1 MHFREIR
8 KAFLEFFRERGHEI
22 VESSSL
28 IPKDD
33 PTLLFTNAGM
43 VQFKKLFLG
52 EEKRPYK
59 RAATAQKCMRA
70 GGKHNDL
77 ENVGFTHRHH
87 TFFEMLGNFSF
98 GDYFKKEAILWAWE
112 LLTRV
117 YGLNPEYLYVSVYS
131 GDDEAYGI
139 WEKEIGLPSH
149 RIVRL
154 GQESNFWTMGDTG
167 PCGPCSE
174 IYQDLGPEMGC
185 GRPDCGPG
193 CDCDRYLEVW
203 NLVFTQFDRSPDG
216 TLTPLSHPNID
227 TGMGLERL
235 CSVIQGV
242 RSNFDTDLFRPLIQ
256 RIEDMAGTSYGL
268 DKKKDSAFRVIAD
281 HARAVSFLVA
291 DGVMPSNEGRGYVL
305 RRVIR
310 RSLRFG
316 LNLGLKESLLWPVC
330 ERVLEVMGEDYPE
343 LIKSRDAIKGIVS
356 NEEKRFSYTLEYG
369 MKVLEEYLQGLKDKG
384 DKVIPGEMIFKLY
397 DTYGLSSDILED
409 VAREEGLSLDMQG
422 YRSLMEAQRLR
433 SQEAW
438 KGGAD
443 FEVPLHLK
451 DMISQGIS
459 TTFLG
464 YETTVSSSVVTHI
477 FSKGEP
483 REEAR
488 AGEKCEIILDRTPF
502 YGEAGG
508 QVGDEGWITSSTG
521 SFVVMDTKR
530 YGQGLFV
537 HLGKVENGALRAGQ
551 EVEAK
556 VSKEERERTMRHHTS
571 THLLH
576 AGLRYYLGDHVKQ
589 AGSLVSPNRLRFD
602 FTHFSQVDERLLR
615 EIEKFVNEAILRNIP
630 VTTHLMSKKEAMES
644 GAMAIFEEKYGDVV
658 RVVQIGDVSK
668 ELCGG
673 THVRSTGEIGLFK
686 ILSESGIASNVRR
699 IEALAG
705 DCALGYVHEQEDL
718 IRSLTERLR
727 VGVNDLPK
735 KVDALIREQKELQKE
750 IERLN
755 QRLVSKSKEELLG
768 GLREVKGIRVIS
780 RVVDA
785 NSPRQLRDMGDQLKA
800 ELKSGVIVLGA
811 ASDDKAMLLC
821 NVTQDLV
828 GKIKAGQIIQ
838 ELSKVVGGSGGGR
851 PDMAQGGGPKKES
864 LGEAIQMAYG
874 LIDKLLG

>member
-8 KAFLEFFRERGHEI
+8 KAFLEFFKVRGHEI

-87 TFFEMLGNFSF
+87 TYFEMLGNFSF

-112 LLTRV
+112 LLTQV
-117 YGLNPEYLYVSVYS
+117 YKLNQENLYVSVYQE
-131 GDDEAYGI
+131 DDEAYGI
-139 WEKEIGLPSH
+139 WEREIGLPSH

-203 NLVFTQFDRSPDG
+203 NLVFTQFDRAADG

-227 TGMGLERL
+227 TGMGLERV

-242 RSNFDTDLFRPLIQ
+242 KSNFETDLFRPLIE
-256 RIEDMAGTSYGL
+256 RIEDLAGTAYGL
-268 DKKKDSAFRVIAD
+268 DNKKDSAFRVIAD
-281 HARAVSFLVA
+281 HARAISFLVA

-316 LNLGLKESLLWPVC
+316 LNLGLKESFLWPVC
-330 ERVLEVMGEDYPE
+330 QRVLEIMGEDYPE
-343 LIKSRDAIKGIVS
+343 LIKARDAIKGIVI
-356 NEEKRFSYTLEYG
+356 NEGKRFSYTLEYG
-369 MKVLEEYLQGLKDKG
+369 MRVLEEYLQGLKDKG
-384 DKVIPGEMIFKLY
+384 DKVIPGEMVFRLY
-397 DTYGLSSDILED
+397 DTYGLSADILED
-409 VAREEGLSLDMQG
+409 VAREEGLSLDMEG

-443 FEVPLHLK
+443 YDVPSHLK

-464 YETTVSSSVVTHI
+464 YETTLSKGVITHI
-477 FSKGEP
+477 FCKGEP
-483 REEAR
+483 VKEAR
-488 AGEKCEIILDRTPF
+488 TGEECEIILDRTPF

-508 QVGDEGWITSSTG
+508 QVGDKGRIVSPTG
-521 SFVVMDTKR
+521 SFVVLDTKR

-537 HLGKVENGALRAGQ
+537 HLGKVEQGALCVAQ
-551 EVEAK
+551 EVEAEVFK
-556 VSKEERERTMRHHTS
+556 QERERTRRHHTS

-576 AGLRYYLGDHVKQ
+576 AALRYYLGEHVKQ

-602 FTHFSQVDERLLR
+602 FTHFSQVDQGLLR
-615 EIEKFVNEAILRNIP
+615 EIERFVNDAILRNIP
-630 VTTHLMSKKEAMES
+630 VNTHIMSKKEAMET
-644 GAMAIFEEKYGDVV
+644 GAMAIFEEKYGEVV
-658 RVVQIGDVSK
+658 RVVEIGDVSK

-686 ILSESGIASNVRR
+686 ILNESGIASNVRR

-705 DCALGYVHEQEDL
+705 DRALGYVHEQEDL
-718 IRSLTERLR
+718 IRSLTERLK
-727 VGVNDLPK
+727 VGANDLPK
-735 KVDALIREQKELQKE
+735 KLDSLIREQKELQKE

-768 GLREVKGIRVIS
+768 GLREIKGIRVIS

-785 NSPRQLRDMGDQLKA
+785 NSPKQLRGMGDHLKA

>member
-8 KAFLEFFRERGHEI
+8 RAFLEFFKERGHEI

-28 IPKDD
+28 VPKDD
-33 PTLLFTNAGM
+33 PSLLFTNAGM

-77 ENVGFTHRHH
+77 DNVGFTHRHH

-112 LLTRV
+112 LLTEV
-117 YGLNPEYLYVSVYS
+117 YKLNPKDLYVSVYYE
-131 GDDEAYGI
+131 DDEAYKI

-149 RIVRL
+149 KIVRL
-154 GQESNFWTMGDTG
+154 GKESNFWTMGDTG

-185 GRPDCGPG
+185 NRPDCAPG

-203 NLVFTQFDRSPDG
+203 NLVFTQFDRAEDG
-216 TLTPLSHPNID
+216 TLTPLKNPNID
-227 TGMGLERL
+227 TGMGLERV

-242 RSNFDTDLFRPLIQ
+242 KSNFETDLFRPIIQ
-256 RIEDMAGTSYGL
+256 RIEDITGKAYGQE
-268 DKKKDSAFRVIAD
+268 KKQDIAFRVIAD
-281 HARAVSFLVA
+281 HTRAISFLVA

-316 LNLGLKESLLWPVC
+316 LNLGLKDSFLWPVC
-330 ERVLEVMGEDYPE
+330 ERVLETMGDDYPE
-343 LIKSRDAIKGIVS
+343 LIKAKEAIKGVVI

-369 MKVLEEYLQGLKDKG
+369 MKVLDEYLQGLKDRG
-384 DKVIPGEMIFKLY
+384 DKQIPGEMVFKLY
-397 DTYGLSSDILED
+397 DTYGLSPDILED
-409 VAREEGLSLDMQG
+409 VAREEGLSLDIEG
-422 YRSLMEAQRLR
+422 FRSLMEAQRQR

-438 KGGAD
+438 KAGA
-443 FEVPLHLK
+443 EYEIPSHLK
-451 DMISQGIS
+451 DIITQGVS

-464 YETTVSSSVVTHI
+464 YETTYTQATITHI
-477 FSKGEP
+477 FSQGNPTK
-483 REEAR
+483 EAKE
-488 AGEKCEIILDRTPF
+488 GSECEIILDKTSF

-508 QVGDEGWITSSTG
+508 QVGDKGWIISPTG
-521 SFVVMDTKR
+521 SFMVLDTKR
-530 YGQGLFV
+530 YGQGLFL
-537 HLGKVENGALRAGQ
+537 HMGKVEQGFLSVGQ
-551 EVEAK
+551 DVEAK
-556 VSKEERERTMRHHTS
+556 VFKEERERTMRHHTS

-602 FTHFSQVDERLLR
+602 FTHFSQVEQGVLR
-615 EIEKFVNEAILRNIP
+615 EIENFVNQVIQQNIP
-630 VTTHLMSKKEAMES
+630 VKTHLMSKKEAMES

-658 RVVQIGDVSK
+658 RVIEIGDVSK

-705 DCALGYVHEQEDL
+705 DCALKYVHEQEDL
-718 IRSLTERLR
+718 IRSLTERLK
-727 VGVNDLPK
+727 VGVQDIPK
-735 KVDALIREQKELQKE
+735 KVDALIREQKELQRE

-755 QRLVSKSKEELLG
+755 QRLMSKSKEELFG
-768 GLREVKGIRVIS
+768 GLREIKGIRVIS
-780 RVVDA
+780 RIVDV
-785 NSPRQLRDMGDQLKA
+785 NSPKQLRDMGDQLKA
-800 ELKSGVIVLGA
+800 ELKSGVIVLGSV
-811 ASDDKAMLLC
+811 SDDKAILLC
-821 NVTQDLV
+821 NVTKDLTN
-828 GKIKAGQIIQ
+828 KIKAGEIIQ
-838 ELSKVVGGSGGGR
+838 GLSKIVGGSGGGR

-864 LGEAIQMAYG
+864 LGQAIETAYD